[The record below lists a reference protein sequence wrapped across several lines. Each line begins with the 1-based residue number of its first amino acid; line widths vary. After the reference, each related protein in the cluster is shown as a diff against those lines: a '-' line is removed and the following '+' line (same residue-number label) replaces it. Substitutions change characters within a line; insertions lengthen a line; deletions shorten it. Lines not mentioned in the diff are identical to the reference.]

1 MRVFITEHLNYWYS
15 VQAYYLAK
23 TFADLPFQIIFPL
36 IYGIIVYWMTDQ
48 PAEFARFMIFLVV
61 CVQTALVGQSLGLV
75 IGAATDL
82 EVAVFL
88 GPATGIPIL
97 LFSGFFVTLDA
108 IPKYLQWLSYSSF
121 TRYAFEGAMKGIY
134 GGNRSTLNCTKSQ
147 RSPVSI
153 PCIPNPQ
160 SVLSFLNISSYNFI
174 IDFTVLNIFFI
185 FLRVLCFIVLY
196 AKAKSST

>member
-1 MRVFITEHLNYWYS
+1 LRLLAHVFVGILIGLLYFNIGDQGSLVINNAAFIFFSVLFIMFSSLMPTVMTFRPPIGFEEVVRLDFLIYSLSSTEESLDSLNAFGALIFFLPKIT
-15 VQAYYLAK
+15 
-23 TFADLPFQIIFPL
+23 FPL

-121 TRYAFEGAMKGIY
+121 TRYAFEGAMKVI
-134 GGNRSTLNCTKSQ
+134 
-147 RSPVSI
+147 
-153 PCIPNPQ
+153 
-160 SVLSFLNISSYNFI
+160 
-174 IDFTVLNIFFI
+174 
-185 FLRVLCFIVLY
+185 
-196 AKAKSST
+196 